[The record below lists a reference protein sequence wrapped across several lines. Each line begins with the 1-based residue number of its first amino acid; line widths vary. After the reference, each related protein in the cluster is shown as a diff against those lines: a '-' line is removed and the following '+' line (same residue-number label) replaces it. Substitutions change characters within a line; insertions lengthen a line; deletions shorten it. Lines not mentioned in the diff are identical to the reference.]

1 MKRALCAPYLLGTF
15 LVWGD
20 STASRLC
27 RLIPDARM
35 LIVTPLH
42 ALFGDFAVCSLAGFA
57 AYLSIVAG

>member
-1 MKRALCAPYLLGTF
+1 MKRALCAPYLLGMY

-27 RLIPDARM
+27 RLMPDARM

-42 ALFGDFAVCSLAGFA
+42 ALFGHFARWQDLQHICP
-57 AYLSIVAG
+57 